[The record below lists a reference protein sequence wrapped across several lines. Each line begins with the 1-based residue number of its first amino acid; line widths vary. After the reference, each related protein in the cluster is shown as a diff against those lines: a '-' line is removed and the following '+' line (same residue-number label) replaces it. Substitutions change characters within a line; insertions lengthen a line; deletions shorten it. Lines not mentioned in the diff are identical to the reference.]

1 MIEATLVTVHGFWS
15 SPTTWDRLTTAWSA
29 DERLRGLRIH
39 PFGYRSPR
47 KPRTPFSPSRIP
59 DYNDIAQTFATEYTV
74 KLADARAVAIVTH
87 SQGGL
92 VLQRFLT
99 WMVQQGHGRQLSRI
113 FSVVMLAC
121 PNNGADYLRSLRH
134 ALGYRRH
141 AQAGSLEIFD
151 KQVADTQR
159 TVLQQIVN
167 ASRVDYHHCRIPF
180 HVYAG
185 DSDRIVVAASA
196 QAAFPGAS
204 TLAGTHFSILDP
216 AAPGNCTAETVR
228 HHLLEDLRAWHTAM
242 AGPDKQGRSTLH
254 GLAGLSHRTDP
265 QRLGNEQANDAVTA
279 RAGVGQ
285 SGRCKIEG
293 PVAQAGN
300 VTLKGEYVAGHD
312 IKFSVEGNKTKG
324 DRER

>member
-15 SPTTWDRLTTAWSA
+15 SPATWDRLTTVWSG
-29 DERLRGLRIH
+29 DERLQGLRIH
-39 PFGYRSPR
+39 PFGYRSP
-47 KPRTPFSPSRIP
+47 KMPRMPFSTSRIP
-59 DYNDIAQTFATEYTV
+59 DYSDIAQTFATEYTV

-99 WMVQQGHGRQLSRI
+99 WMVQQGHGRELSRI
-113 FSVVMLAC
+113 VSVVMLAC

-141 AQAGSLEIFD
+141 PQAGSLEMLN

-159 TVLQQIVN
+159 MVLQRIVN
-167 ASRVDYHHCRIPF
+167 ATRVDDHQCQIPF

-204 TLAGTHFSILDP
+204 TLAGNHFSILDP
-216 AAPGNCTAETVR
+216 KAPGNCTADTVR
-228 HHLLEDLRAWHTAM
+228 HHLLEDLGAWRTAT
-242 AGPDKQGRSTLH
+242 AGPEKRGRSSPH
-254 GLAGLSHRTDP
+254 DLADLSRRPDLR
-265 QRLGNEQANDAVTA
+265 RLGHEQAGDTVTEQA
-279 RAGVGQ
+279 DVDQ
-285 SGRCKIEG
+285 SGPRKIEG

-312 IKFSVEGNKTKG
+312 IKFSGVERGKDK
-324 DRER
+324 RRS